1 MFDDM
6 FASLSPVSDEK
17 LEFDSSSSDFCR
29 AGSPC
34 KDESPSSASEA
45 YNACSLCEHS
55 QEVPPLYVQKYPLT
69 VAPNGENDVD
79 ATLGSVVDVSLPNG
93 GSHVDPTL
101 TSVVDTS
108 VQNSEECAH
117 VCGQHAEHSGRATH
131 TSFVSNSHVHIG
143 GSFSGATSIPMG
155 GPSTGVMSICGMRSE
170 MEDAVTI
177 AHKFLLL
184 SCKQIG
190 GCSET
195 CLDEQGANTPLH
207 FFGVYDGHGGS
218 QVSNFCKDRLHITLA
233 NEFQSCNDGDQ
244 NDSSS
249 TRLPWEKYW
258 EKAMFSTFHKMDAE
272 IEGFTWRGAHE
283 GNGSVRERVSEPLAP
298 ETVGSTAV
306 VAVVG
311 SCQIIIANC
320 GDSRAVLSRGGQAI
334 ALSVDHKPN
343 REDEMERIEAAGGRV
358 ICWNGYRVFGV
369 LAMSR
374 AIGDR
379 YLKPYVISEPEVKCI
394 SRTEDDDCLILASD
408 GLWDVLTNQEVCEV
422 ARRCLTRRAAASDG
436 SRSPGFT
443 MGSNDKNAEAAAALL
458 TKMAL
463 AQGSHDNISVVVVDL
478 KDRSRN

>member
-1 MFDDM
+1 MV
-6 FASLSPVSDEK
+6 APLSPVSNEK
-17 LEFDSSSSDFCR
+17 LEFYSSSSDACCT
-29 AGSPC
+29 GSPC
-34 KDESPSSASEA
+34 KDESHSSASEA
-45 YNACSLCEHS
+45 YNMCSLRERG
-55 QEVPPLYVQKYPLT
+55 QEASPVYVQEYPLT
-69 VAPNGENDVD
+69 LVEAHLQGPSLVPNGENNVNATLRSGVD
-79 ATLGSVVDVSLPNG
+79 A
-93 GSHVDPTL
+93 
-101 TSVVDTS
+101 S
-108 VQNSEECAH
+108 VQNLEECAH
-117 VCGQHAEHSGRATH
+117 VCVQHAVHTGSMESSKATH
-131 TSFVSNSHVHIG
+131 TSFVSNSHVHIA
-143 GSFSGATSIPMG
+143 GSSSGATFIPME

-177 AHKFLLL
+177 AHSFLLL

-190 GCSET
+190 CCSGT
-195 CLDEQGANTPLH
+195 CIVHVNEQGAHTPLH

-218 QVSNFCKDRLHITLA
+218 QVSKFCKDRLHITLA
-233 NEFQSCNDGDQ
+233 NEFQSCNDADQ

-249 TRLPWEKYW
+249 TRIPWEKCW
-258 EKAMFSTFHKMDAE
+258 EKAMFTTFHKMDAE
-272 IEGFTWRGAHE
+272 IEGFTWRGAAE
-283 GNGSVRERVSEPLAP
+283 ENGSVRERVSEPLAP

-408 GLWDVLTNQEVCEV
+408 GLWDVLTNEEVCEV

-443 MGSNDKNAEAAAALL
+443 TGSNDKNAEAAAALL

-478 KDRSRN
+478 KDRKRN